1 MVRFRRRGLPRPPLP
16 AAEVIITSE
25 RFTRVFD
32 YKFATHPASTEHRTP
47 YDELSVRLPQPLP
60 VVASL
65 IKRHTCSLPS
75 APFNTPRHNRPTYIL

>member
-47 YDELSVRLPQPLP
+47 YDELLVRLPQPLP

-75 APFNTPRHNRPTYIL
+75 APFNTPRHNRLTYIL